1 MRSSHIKNG
10 LERAP
15 HRALLYAT
23 GLRKEDLKKPF
34 VGVATS
40 FTDLIPGHVD
50 MRLLERQKV
59 LVKNV

>member
-50 MRLLERQKV
+50 MRL
-59 LVKNV
+59 